1 MAVLHCLSGHLI
13 SSALCR
19 VLHITN
25 IQWYHSTSRINAFVN
40 SLWSSSL
47 LASQKIFQKIENIVT
62 ICDIIQFTLHKVHKS
77 AIIRKWL
84 MKNVKIRVGF
94 LLEQSVFSRKY
105 IIFILQ
111 VILAVCIQC
120 VITFFWHQERT
131 FLFYTLSLY
140 VSLSFPD
147 DLSQLIFRN
156 EKWCICFKQ
165 HGKWQIRVFSHARFR
180 IIANHSLDNALVV

>member
-1 MAVLHCLSGHLI
+1 
-13 SSALCR
+13 
-19 VLHITN
+19 
-25 IQWYHSTSRINAFVN
+25 
-40 SLWSSSL
+40 
-47 LASQKIFQKIENIVT
+47 
-62 ICDIIQFTLHKVHKS
+62 
-77 AIIRKWL
+77 

-120 VITFFWHQERT
+120 VITFFWYQERT

-140 VSLSFPD
+140 VSLSFSD

-156 EKWCICFKQ
+156 EK
-165 HGKWQIRVFSHARFR
+165 
-180 IIANHSLDNALVV
+180 